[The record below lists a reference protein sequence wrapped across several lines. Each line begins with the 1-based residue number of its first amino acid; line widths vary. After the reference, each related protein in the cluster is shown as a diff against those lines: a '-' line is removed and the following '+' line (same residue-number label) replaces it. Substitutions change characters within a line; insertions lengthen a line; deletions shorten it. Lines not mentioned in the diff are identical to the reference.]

1 MPSLKAIRRR
11 IGSVKSTQQITKAM
25 KMVAAAKLRRAQNAI
40 VEARPYAHSIMR
52 VLSELAAR
60 VGDDAPHPLLARREE
75 RRVMFVVMTSDRG
88 FCGAFNSNLLRRT
101 EAEIRAFRE
110 RGIEPKLTVVGRK
123 GRDYLS
129 RRQYPIEREF
139 VGVMGHLNYV
149 RAAEIAQ
156 GIIEEYAAENLDA
169 VYLLYNEFKSAI
181 SQRLSVERLL
191 PIEPLADVKNA
202 VDFHYEPGRA
212 ELLDYVL
219 PKHVA
224 AQVWRSL
231 LESVASEL
239 GARMTAMDA
248 ATTNAGEMIGKLT
261 LSYNRARQAA
271 ITKELMEIVGGAEAL
286 KG

>member
-1 MPSLKAIRRR
+1 MPSLKTIRRR

-60 VGDDAPHPLLARREE
+60 VGGDAPHPLLARREE

-101 EAEIRAFRE
+101 EAEVRAFRE
-110 RGIEPKLTVVGRK
+110 KGIEPKLTVVGRK

-181 SQRLSVERLL
+181 SQRLSFERLL